1 MEHPSNYREGAGQAR
16 TCLRIR
22 ASAGRPEINLFDAR
36 GKPTNQKRLNQPT
49 GQAGA
54 KPKTERQ
61 PPATDA
67 DTNDIF
73 KHSEIPRDPD
83 RKMQG
88 LP

>member
-1 MEHPSNYREGAGQAR
+1 MFQAPAG
-16 TCLRIR
+16 
-22 ASAGRPEINLFDAR
+22 GPELNLFDAR
-36 GKPTNQKRLNQPT
+36 GKPTNQKRLNLPT